1 MSKNI
6 NSKTLYWIRHGE
18 SLSNISESNYQ
29 IVDPCLTLKGYEQ
42 CVALKKKLEIE
53 KIIDNIDLIVVSPL
67 NRTLETYSN
76 IIDNKNHKN
85 ILVISLDEIRERID
99 HPCHK
104 RISILEKKN
113 KYKFVDFDKIKNN
126 QDLMY
131 TKFNGLEP
139 ITHVIQRCEW
149 FIDWLRNRKEK
160 NIMIITHGNFLLP
173 MFSDVLIGI
182 DNKSFFS
189 NCEIRKNILV

>member
-1 MSKNI
+1 MIKNI
-6 NSKTLYWIRHGE
+6 NSKSLYWIRHGE

-29 IVDPCLTLKGYEQ
+29 IIDPCLTLKGYEQ
-42 CVALKKKLEIE
+42 CELLKKKLETE

-76 IIDNKNHKN
+76 IIDKNNVKN
-85 ILVISLDEIRERID
+85 ILTISLDEIRERID

-104 RISILEKKN
+104 RISISEKKN
-113 KYKFVDFDKIKNN
+113 KYKFVNFDKIKNN

-131 TKFNGLEP
+131 TKFNGQEP
-139 ITHVIQRCEW
+139 KTHVIERCEW
-149 FIDWLRNRKEK
+149 FVDWLKNRKEK

-173 MFSDVLIGI
+173 MFSDILTGI

-189 NCEIRKNILV
+189 NCEIRKNILI